1 MILTIILAFSI
12 YCSVMTIS
20 LCYYT
25 KLETGFIGVYHSLRM
40 SFTDR
45 QNLSSILTMWALAL
59 LFILDEVVEGI
70 MTLDKWSLAV
80 LNILHILSL
89 SVTTSILS
97 RIDLSFKENS
107 IYFTG
112 NSTESQSQVK
122 PRGVVFLVLLSFFLL
137 NFFLLSYDTCVVTL
151 RILQGV
157 EKTQMMRTI
166 IFISSLGSV
175 WFRGVQS
182 NFYLNKI
189 ILPEYN
195 VFSYQYELRSH
206 DRDPWW
212 QDTGQ
217 RVIS

>member
-1 MILTIILAFSI
+1 
-12 YCSVMTIS
+12 MTIS

-25 KLETGFIGVYHSLRM
+25 KIETGFIGVYHSLGM

-45 QNLSSILTMWALAL
+45 QNLSSILIMWALAS

-70 MTLDKWSLAV
+70 MTLNKWSLAV
-80 LNILHILSL
+80 LNILHILTQSI
-89 SVTTSILS
+89 TTSILS
-97 RIDLSFKENS
+97 RIDLSFRDHS
-107 IYFTG
+107 IHISG
-112 NSTESQSQVK
+112 ESRSQVK
-122 PRGVVFLVLLSFFLL
+122 PRGVVFLFLLSFFLL

-157 EKTQMMRTI
+157 EKTQLMRTI

-175 WFRGVQS
+175 WFRGMQA

-195 VFSYQYELRSH
+195 VFSYQYELRSQ
-206 DRDPWW
+206 DRQFSWW
-212 QDTGQ
+212 KDETE
-217 RVIS
+217 RVTN